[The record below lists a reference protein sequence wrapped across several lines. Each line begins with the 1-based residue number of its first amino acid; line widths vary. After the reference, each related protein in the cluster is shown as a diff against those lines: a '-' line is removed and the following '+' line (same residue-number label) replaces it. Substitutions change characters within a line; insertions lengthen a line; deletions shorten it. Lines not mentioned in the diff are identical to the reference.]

1 MTSTPVKD
9 AAPLLNFARGS
20 RAAASSTKSGAAGN
34 FGEVMSKTSYSGGK
48 LSSQK
53 KVNAGNGEDLK
64 NAKINQPLT
73 HREALNG
80 ESGSDAVKTGR
91 SDTVQEQALSEA
103 GSNLVEETA
112 KELGISEEEVIDAM
126 EELGFGMVS
135 LLDADNLTKLVMV
148 LSGEDSPLALLTD
161 EGLYGKMQNLLQSLD
176 EIRTELTE
184 TVSISIEEPEPA
196 RLAELRTEIAENG
209 MVQTENYADVLQQ
222 GSEEAGEAGEAKITI
237 TVEQGTDSIELTADE
252 NGNVEQVQKV
262 VPKEEETEEDSS
274 GEQQSGN
281 FEGGEEKQGLIGTN
295 PVLDAV
301 LENRTQN
308 AEEVFSQTAETIVG
322 NTEEIMNQILDYMKI
337 QLKPGMEQLEM
348 QLHPESL
355 GTLHIQITS
364 KGGEMTAQF
373 HVQNE
378 AVKAVLESQIVELK
392 DSLKEQGVKVEAVEV
407 AVESHA
413 FESSLWQGQERDGG
427 TAYQDSRKA
436 PRRINLNALN
446 EGFEETA
453 DEEELLAAEML
464 KVSGGTV
471 DYTA

>member
-9 AAPLLNFARGS
+9 AASLLNFVGGS
-20 RAAASSTKSGAAGN
+20 RAAASGTKSGAAGN
-34 FGEVMSKTSYSGGK
+34 FGDVMSKTSYSGGN

-53 KVNAGNGEDLK
+53 RVNAGNGENLK
-64 NAKINQPLT
+64 NTKVNQSFT
-73 HREALNG
+73 HKEALNG
-80 ESGSDAVKTGR
+80 KSGSDTVKTGKA
-91 SDTVQEQALSEA
+91 DVVQEQALSEA

-126 EELGFGMVS
+126 EELGFGMMS
-135 LLDADNLTKLVMV
+135 LLDADNLTKLVMT
-148 LSGEDSPLALLTD
+148 LSGEDSSLALLTD

-176 EIRTELTE
+176 EIRAELMEALSLSGEELAQLTE
-184 TVSISIEEPEPA
+184 QGAEMPEA
-196 RLAELRTEIAENG
+196 G
-209 MVQTENYADVLQQ
+209 MLQTENYADVPEQ
-222 GSEEAGEAGEAKITI
+222 GSGEVSEAKITI
-237 TVEQGTDSIELTADE
+237 TVEQGTDSIKLTADE

-262 VPKEEETEEDSS
+262 VPKEEKTEEGSS
-274 GEQQSGN
+274 KEQQSEG
-281 FEGGEEKQGLIGTN
+281 FEGGEEKQGLTGTN
-295 PVLDAV
+295 PMLDA
-301 LENRTQN
+301 LLKNQTQN
-308 AEEVFSQTAETIVG
+308 VEEGFHQTAGAMAG

-355 GTLHIQITS
+355 GTLHIQLTS
-364 KGGEMTAQF
+364 KGGEVTAQF

-378 AVKAVLESQIVELK
+378 AVKAAIESQIVELK

-407 AVESHA
+407 TVESHA
-413 FESSLWQGQERDGG
+413 FESNLWQGQERDSGA
-427 TAYQDSRKA
+427 AYQDSRKA
-436 PRRINLNALN
+436 PRRLNLNALD

-464 KVSGGTV
+464 KINGGTV